1 MRSGLVNP
9 KPRRIDGLDVN
20 RVSDGYVIYRPTS
33 EVVHYLNLTGAFIFE
48 LCDGETPVEWMA
60 DLVREAFEL
69 EDPPTDE
76 VSTCLSDLY
85 GASLIE

>member
-1 MRSGLVNP
+1 MNP

-20 RVSDGYVIYRPTS
+20 RVSDGYVIYRQAS

-69 EDPPTDE
+69 DDSPGGE
-76 VSTCLSDLY
+76 VRTCLSELY
-85 GASLIE
+85 RASLIE

>member
-1 MRSGLVNP
+1 VNP

-20 RVSDGYVIYRPTS
+20 RVSDGYVIYRHAS

-48 LCDGETPVEWMA
+48 LCDGETPVDWMA

-69 EDPPTDE
+69 ADAPQDE
-76 VSTCLSDLY
+76 VSTCLTELER
-85 GASLIE
+85 ASLIE